1 MRGRRT
7 RAESLA
13 VYTRNVPPSSPD
25 GLGPAYSRRL
35 DRAIVLAALA
45 HEGQRRKGTV
55 VPYVTHPF
63 NVSVIL
69 DRHGFAA
76 DVVVAGVLH
85 DVIEDLDGADD
96 ATVARIRTIFP
107 SAPESAQALGP
118 EEYARAFGA
127 FVARAFGQPVLDL
140 VLAVTEQKTRD
151 GVPVPWRARK
161 EERLAAMRTASENA
175 LGLKGADLLH
185 NMRSILNDASE
196 IGPAVFAR
204 FKASPAETAWFY
216 SEATALVLGRLGPHT
231 LAAELEA
238 VAREFTAMMER
249 LGDPEKADA
258 AGSAAGRRDE
268 ERET

>member
-1 MRGRRT
+1 MGR
-7 RAESLA
+7 LA
-13 VYTRNVPPSSPD
+13 VYTSGVPPSSPD

-63 NVSVIL
+63 NVAVIL

-96 ATVARIRTIFP
+96 ATAARIRTIFP
-107 SAPESAQALGP
+107 AAPEGAQALGP
-118 EEYARAFGA
+118 EEYASAFGA
-127 FVARAFGQPVLDL
+127 FLAREFGQPVLDL
-140 VLAVTEQKTRD
+140 VFSVTEQKTRD
-151 GVPVPWRARK
+151 GLPVPWRERK
-161 EERLAAMRTASENA
+161 EERLAAMRTASDNA

-185 NMRSILNDASE
+185 NMRAILNDAGE

-216 SEATALVLGRLGPHT
+216 DQATALVLRRLGPHT
-231 LAAELEA
+231 LAAELET
-238 VAREFTAMMER
+238 VAREFTGMMER
-249 LGDPEKADA
+249 LGDPVESDV
-258 AGSAAGRRDE
+258 AGRRDE
-268 ERET
+268 EREA

>member
-151 GVPVPWRARK
+151 GAPVPWRERK
-161 EERLAAMRTASENA
+161 EERLAALRTASDNA
-175 LGLKGADLLH
+175 VALKGADVLH
-185 NMRSILNDASE
+185 NMRAILNDAGQ
-196 IGPAVFAR
+196 IGPAVLAG
-204 FKASPAETAWFY
+204 FKATPAETAWFY
-216 SEATALVLGRLGPHT
+216 EHVTALVVRRLGPHP
-231 LAAELEA
+231 LAAELET
-238 VAREFTAMMER
+238 VAAELAETIER
-249 LGDPEKADA
+249 VGDPVDSNPTGTA
-258 AGSAAGRRDE
+258 RR
-268 ERET
+268 RET